1 MLKFGGSSGPVKV
14 RMAEAEVTVQ
24 EHGLRWWFKH
34 GVKCPDCG
42 DKDLL
47 RIESQSRMGISRCA
61 NELWDTQFT
70 TEFICGNC
78 GCKFQGEFIE
88 KETWQRKPLY
98 ERVQ

>member
-1 MLKFGGSSGPVKV
+1 MLKFGGGGLLPKV
-14 RMAEAEVTVQ
+14 EKIEAEVTIQ
-24 EHGLRWWFKH
+24 EHGLKWWLDC

-42 DKDLL
+42 EIDLL

-61 NELWDTQFT
+61 KELWDTQFT
-70 TEFICGNC
+70 AKFMCGQC

-98 ERVQ
+98 ERV